1 MKGTARPF
9 AYTGEDN
16 YLKGPTLYGRTNPG
30 AVLSRIYM
38 TNLANMV
45 FPAQMRPELAKHVAE
60 GICWAPS
67 GSLAVGFTAAALL
80 YASWQADAPSTLADF
95 AKTLQAVFKNEPQSV
110 LSAISGDEAYS
121 LPAEKH
127 DVGPLTT
134 YHARQAIRIWIGK
147 TPADIVK
154 EMCDMVSSI
163 LKAALNDTSP
173 RAQALTESLIEA
185 VESMSSSDDEECEGI
200 YVPGPHGVL
209 GPFASIRVAK
219 AYMNSYMR
227 AHMQQKPLP
236 PLPAFSGKVPVA
248 VAEEEPKGPTIE
260 LYLKSAAI
268 NMIQRLPP
276 PTPGDGNA
284 QQRRLLESMANG
296 KSWRKLTTVPAGNP
310 LEGMYRRFPHFV
322 EVLDFLTER
331 LALSACGDEGEVMC
345 FPPVLL
351 RGVHG
356 TGKSYFAKQIAR
368 AMGAFYVEK
377 DLSVTSEA
385 FVIAGMDSAWRGS
398 KHGIV
403 FDTLLHGET
412 ANPVICLEELDKTS
426 DGGTKNS
433 PSAALYSLLV
443 DDSSRQFKDE
453 FLPVPIDA
461 SRVNWICTANDGE
474 IPKAVLDRL
483 EIFEI
488 KEPTQEQCRVIA
500 VSIWESLCNTTF
512 PRGHGFSLE
521 LGAPLLDTISKMRP
535 RVMRK
540 TLLDAAGKAA
550 LKGNKFLTIEDLS
563 KSQLRYDPVPVRT
576 MGF

>member
-1 MKGTARPF
+1 
-9 AYTGEDN
+9 
-16 YLKGPTLYGRTNPG
+16 
-30 AVLSRIYM
+30 M
-38 TNLANMV
+38 TNLATLE
-45 FPAQMRPELAKHVAE
+45 FPAQMRPELAKHLAE
-60 GICWAPS
+60 GLCWAPS

-80 YASWQADAPSTLADF
+80 YASWQVDEPSTLADF
-95 AKTLQAVFKNEPQSV
+95 AKVLKAVFKKEPNAV
-110 LSAISGDEAYS
+110 LATLCGDESYAKQ
-121 LPAEKH
+121 AEKH

-134 YHARQAIRIWIGK
+134 YHVKQAIRIWLGK
-147 TPADIVK
+147 TPTEVVVDMSA
-154 EMCDMVSSI
+154 MVSAI
-163 LKAALNDTSP
+163 LKAAIIDTTP
-173 RAQALTESLIEA
+173 RAEGLASSIRDA
-185 VESMSSSDDEECEGI
+185 IESMSNSADDESEGV
-200 YVPGPHGVL
+200 YVPGPNGVL
-209 GPFASIRVAK
+209 GPFANVRVAK
-219 AYMNSYMR
+219 AYMSQYMR
-227 AHMQQKPLP
+227 AHMQNTPLP
-236 PLPAFSGKVPVA
+236 PIPPFPGEPAVVVP
-248 VAEEEPKGPTIE
+248 EEAPQGPGLA
-260 LYLKSAAI
+260 LYAKAAAI
-268 NMIQRLPP
+268 NMIQRMPP

-284 QQRRLLESMANG
+284 QPRRLLEAMANG
-296 KSWRKLTTVPAGNP
+296 NPWRKLSTVPAGNP
-310 LEGMYRRFPHFV
+310 LAGLYRRFPHFV

-368 AMGAFYVEK
+368 AMGAVYVEK

-403 FDTLLHGET
+403 FETLLHGET

-426 DGGTKNS
+426 DSGTKNS

-453 FLPVPIDA
+453 FLPIPIDA
-461 SRVNWICTANDGE
+461 SRVNWICTANNGE
-474 IPKAVLDRL
+474 IPAAVLDRL
-483 EIFEI
+483 EVFEI
-488 KEPTQEQCRVIA
+488 KVPTQEQCRIIA

-521 LGAPLLDTISKMRP
+521 LGAPLLDTISTMRP

-563 KSQLRYDPVPVRT
+563 KSQLRYDPAPVRT